1 MLKFVYF
8 FIFISCVTV
17 HLISADRIM
26 QHGTSRTGDGG
37 RGHSSSSSTTKNTIT
52 ISSTQVESLP
62 YSEDIIY
69 RHLAHVLM
77 KRKSSTSKTPTGT
90 IANNPQ
96 LVTSIVTQIKARIH
110 TEITS
115 KISASV
121 NISCSYFVG
130 AAAMSVHI
138 LFVCF
143 VIPI

>member
-37 RGHSSSSSTTKNTIT
+37 RGHSSSSSTTKSTIA
-52 ISSTQVESLP
+52 ISSTQVEP

-77 KRKSSTSKTPTGT
+77 KRKSSTSKTPTGA

-96 LVTSIVTQIKARIH
+96 LVTSIVAQIKARIH

-143 VIPI
+143 VTPI